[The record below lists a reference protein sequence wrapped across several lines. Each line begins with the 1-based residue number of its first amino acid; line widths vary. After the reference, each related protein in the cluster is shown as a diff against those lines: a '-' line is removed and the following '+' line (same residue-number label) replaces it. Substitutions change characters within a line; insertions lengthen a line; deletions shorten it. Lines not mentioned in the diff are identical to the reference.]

1 MDKNEVNTAFE
12 ILLEE
17 IEEVFNTI
25 SKEGEE
31 SFKTRD
37 FDKAKTLI
45 EYGERLKYF
54 REKVKHFKENGKQF
68 SVKEYQPVGR
78 KDRQKEDL
86 RGD

>member
-17 IEEVFNTI
+17 IEEVINLI

-31 SFKTRD
+31 AFKTQD

-45 EYGERLKYF
+45 EYGERLKCF
-54 REKVKHFKENGKQF
+54 REKVKTL
-68 SVKEYQPVGR
+68 
-78 KDRQKEDL
+78 QKEGRL
-86 RGD
+86 